1 MSTATAV
8 GAPPAAVL
16 WDMDGTL
23 VDTEPYWMA
32 AELELVRE
40 FGGRWTEAD
49 ARSII
54 GFDLL
59 DAAAVLRDRGGVR
72 LEPTEI
78 VERLHAGVLARIR
91 ERMPWRPGA
100 RRLLTELHQQ
110 GVPCAL
116 VTMSWRPL
124 VDAVLEAL
132 APIRFEAVVT
142 GDAVTNGKPHPEPY
156 VRAAAELGVDPV
168 QCVAIEDSPT
178 GVDVGSRGR
187 VRRRRRAEPRRDRT
201 GRRAV
206 HHSVAARRD
215 ARAPRRDGRRGAAAD
230 HVQAPVS
237 SPRLRHGGEERR
249 WRTGPDRH
257 RSRAGRARAGRHRR
271 VRW

>member
-59 DAAAVLRDRGGVR
+59 DAAAVLRDRGSVR

-100 RRLLTELHQQ
+100 RRLLTELHHQ

-132 APIRFEAVVT
+132 APIRFEVVVT
-142 GDAVTNGKPHPEPY
+142 GDTVTNGKPHPEPY

-178 GVDVGSRGR
+178 GVTSAAAAGCVVVAVPNLVNIEPAAGRYIIPSLRDVTPEHLGAMVAAAPPPTR
-187 VRRRRRAEPRRDRT
+187 PRT
-201 GRRAV
+201 GGAV
-206 HHSVAARRD
+206 GDAARR
-215 ARAPRRDGRRGAAAD
+215 GGTTMAD
-230 HVQAPVS
+230 
-237 SPRLRHGGEERR
+237 
-249 WRTGPDRH
+249 GPDRH
-257 RSRAGRARAGRHRR
+257 RSRAGRARAGRDRR
-271 VRW
+271 LRW